1 MGKTYKEIDS
11 KSANWIE
18 QQKMFFVATA
28 PISGEGLVNL
38 SPKGLDSFRILD
50 PQTVA
55 YLDLTGSGIETIAHV
70 KENARI
76 AIMFCAFEG
85 QPNILRIHGHGEVIE
100 KSNPRFNS
108 LISKFIKFKSTRAI
122 IIIKI
127 KRVANSCGFGIPI
140 YHFHQQRDTLIK
152 WAKNKGER
160 GIKAY
165 HKEHNE
171 QSLDKLMG
179 LEMNS

>member
-1 MGKTYKEIDS
+1 MGKIYNKIDD

-18 QQKMFFVATA
+18 QQRMFFVATA

-50 PQTVA
+50 AHTVA

-76 AIMFCAFEG
+76 TIMFCAFEG
-85 QPNILRIHGHGEVIE
+85 PPKILRIHGHGEVIE

-108 LISKFIKFKSTRAI
+108 LISKFIKFKSARAI
-122 IIIKI
+122 IVIKI
-127 KRVANSCGFGIPI
+127 KRVANSCGYGIPV
-140 YHFHQQRDTLIK
+140 YHYQQQRDTLIK
-152 WAKNKGER
+152 WAENKGER
-160 GIKAY
+160 GIRAY
-165 HKEHNE
+165 QIEHNE
-171 QSLDKLMG
+171 QSLDKLKG
-179 LEMNS
+179 LEMN

>member
-1 MGKTYKEIDS
+1 MGKIYNKIDD

-18 QQKMFFVATA
+18 QQRMFFVATA

-50 PQTVA
+50 AHTVA

-76 AIMFCAFEG
+76 TIMFCAFEG
-85 QPNILRIHGHGEVIE
+85 PPKILRIHGHGEVIE

-108 LISKFIKFKSTRAI
+108 LISKFIKFKSARAI
-122 IIIKI
+122 IVIKI
-127 KRVANSCGFGIPI
+127 KRVANSCGYGIPV
-140 YHFHQQRDTLIK
+140 YYYQQQRDTLIK
-152 WAKNKGER
+152 WAENKGER
-160 GIKAY
+160 GIRAY
-165 HKEHNE
+165 RKEHNE
-171 QSLDKLMG
+171 QSLDKLKG
-179 LEMNS
+179 LEMN

>member
-1 MGKTYKEIDS
+1 MGKTYKEIDR

-18 QQKMFFVATA
+18 EQRMFFVATA

-50 PQTVA
+50 PHTVA

-76 AIMFCAFEG
+76 TIMFCSFEG
-85 QPNILRIHGHGEVIE
+85 PPKILRIYGQGEIIE
-100 KSNPRFNS
+100 KSNPRFS
-108 LISKFIKFKSTRAI
+108 TLISKFIKFKSARAI
-122 IIIKI
+122 IVINI

-140 YHFHQQRDTLIK
+140 YHFQQQRDTLIN
-152 WAKNKGER
+152 WAENKGEK
-160 GIKAY
+160 GINAY

-171 QSLDKLMG
+171 QSLDKLKG

>member
-1 MGKTYKEIDS
+1 MGKIYNKIDD

-18 QQKMFFVATA
+18 QQRMFFVATA

-50 PQTVA
+50 AHTVA

-76 AIMFCAFEG
+76 TIMFYAFEG
-85 QPNILRIHGHGEVIE
+85 PPKILRIHGHGEVIE

-152 WAKNKGER
+152 WAK
-160 GIKAY
+160 
-165 HKEHNE
+165 
-171 QSLDKLMG
+171 
-179 LEMNS
+179 